1 MIEGLKKAISSSN
14 VYEDDFVNLTEVGTY
29 LVNLS
34 PDLNAKNYGFIRL
47 KELVVASGIVE
58 LKMKT
63 REPAPPIALVRL
75 RN

>member
-1 MIEGLKKAISSSN
+1 MIEGLKKAIRSSN

-34 PDLNAKNYGFIRL
+34 PDLNARNYGFIRL
-47 KELVVASGIVE
+47 KELVLASGIVE
-58 LKMKT
+58 LNMKT

-75 RN
+75 KN